1 MTSKAVKDTRPQWQI
16 DREERETLR
25 NVAAD
30 HLLPEQV
37 GALIQAMNAIRN
49 ADLMLHET
57 YELDVDAMKDIDT
70 SEWKLRNA
78 FPGLYEIVV
87 LGEDQ

>member
-1 MTSKAVKDTRPQWQI
+1 MTSKAVKDTRPQWEI

-25 NVAAD
+25 NVAAG

-37 GALIQAMNAIRN
+37 AALLQAMNAIRN

-78 FPGLYEIVV
+78 FPGLYEIITIN
-87 LGEDQ
+87 ED

>member
-1 MTSKAVKDTRPQWQI
+1 MTSKAVKDTRPQWEI
-16 DREERETLR
+16 DREKRETVR

-37 GALIQAMNAIRN
+37 AALLQAMNAIRN

-78 FPGLYEIVV
+78 FPGLYEIITIN
-87 LGEDQ
+87 ED

>member
-1 MTSKAVKDTRPQWQI
+1 MTSKAVKDTRPQWEI
-16 DREERETLR
+16 DREERDTLR

-30 HLLPEQV
+30 HLLPDQV
-37 GALIQAMNAIRN
+37 GALIQAMNAFRN
-49 ADLMLHET
+49 ADLMLHDS

-78 FPGLYEIVV
+78 FPGLYEIITIN
-87 LGEDQ
+87 ED

>member
-1 MTSKAVKDTRPQWQI
+1 MTSKAVKDTRPQWEI
-16 DREERETLR
+16 DREKRETLR
-25 NVAAD
+25 NVAAG

-37 GALIQAMNAIRN
+37 AALLQAMNAIRN

-78 FPGLYEIVV
+78 FPGLYEIITIN
-87 LGEDQ
+87 ED

>member
-37 GALIQAMNAIRN
+37 GALIQAMNAFRN
-49 ADLMLHET
+49 ADLMLHDS

-78 FPGLYEIVV
+78 FPGLYEIITIN
-87 LGEDQ
+87 ED

>member
-1 MTSKAVKDTRPQWQI
+1 MTSKAVKDTRPQWEI
-16 DREERETLR
+16 DREKRETVR

-78 FPGLYEIVV
+78 FPGLYEIITIN
-87 LGEDQ
+87 ED